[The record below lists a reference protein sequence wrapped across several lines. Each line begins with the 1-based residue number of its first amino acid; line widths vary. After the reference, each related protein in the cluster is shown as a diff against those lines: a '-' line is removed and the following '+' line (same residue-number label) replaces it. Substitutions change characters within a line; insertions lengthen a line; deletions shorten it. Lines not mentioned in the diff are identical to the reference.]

1 MTPIQLAAD
10 LLVSQHQVQRL
21 MAMRRHFLRYQPPP
35 TLEFWDGWACAMA
48 AQLDHVDLLQSA
60 LAATGRAAND
70 ARVEVPA

>member
-1 MTPIQLAAD
+1 MTPTQLAAD
-10 LLVSQHQVQRL
+10 LLVSQHQAQRL

-35 TLEFWDGWACAMA
+35 TLEFWDGWAYAMA

>member
-48 AQLDHVDLLQSA
+48 AQLDHVDLLQSF
-60 LAATGRAAND
+60 LTTLPAAND
-70 ARVEVPA
+70 PASKGDAA

>member
-1 MTPIQLAAD
+1 MTIASIAAE
-10 LLVSQHQVQRL
+10 LQVSQLQVQRL

-35 TLEFWDGWACAMA
+35 TLEFWEGWRGAMA
-48 AQLDHVDLLQSA
+48 AQLEHAGLLQSA

>member
-1 MTPIQLAAD
+1 MTPTQLAAD
-10 LLVSQHQVQRL
+10 LLVSQHQVRRL

-48 AQLDHVDLLQSA
+48 AQMDHVDLLQSA